1 MQRSTLWC
9 HIILRKGPS
18 SCTFSLSK
26 YWNMIIMAY
35 ILHNA
40 QKISSFFLTNYI
52 STGKVHNQHFGQL
65 EFQSNSLLKRAQDDL
80 PLLLKTS
87 WFSNALS
94 SKYQGDV
101 KKIVSCWPVY
111 RHGQWTWTWTGSLA
125 WDWKWQGGRSCREN
139 VSRLEMSESG
149 VVTNITII
157 LLQSPQPL
165 PSSWAI
171 SLRIEF
177 PIEIQHTGNY
187 CYVSSDI

>member
-1 MQRSTLWC
+1 MSYNIKERPIFLYFF
-9 HIILRKGPS
+9 IVKIL
-18 SCTFSLSK
+18 K
-26 YWNMIIMAY
+26 YDNYGLNITQM
-35 ILHNA
+35 LK
-40 QKISSFFLTNYI
+40 KISSFFLTNYI

-65 EFQSNSLLKRAQDDL
+65 EFQSNCLLKRAQNIP

-87 WFSNALS
+87 WFSNSSS
-94 SKYQGDV
+94 SKYQGNV

-157 LLQSPQPL
+157 LL
-165 PSSWAI
+165 
-171 SLRIEF
+171 
-177 PIEIQHTGNY
+177 
-187 CYVSSDI
+187 